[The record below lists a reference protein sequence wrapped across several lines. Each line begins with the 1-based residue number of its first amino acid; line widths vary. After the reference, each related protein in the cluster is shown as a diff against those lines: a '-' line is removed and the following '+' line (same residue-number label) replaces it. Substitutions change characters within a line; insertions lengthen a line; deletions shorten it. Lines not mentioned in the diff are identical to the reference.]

1 MSVSNL
7 SNITDT
13 PRTSKIAVECLAIKN
28 LLQEKIVSCTRRFIS
43 YHKKKSKRNGLRDRL
58 VNRSIHPS
66 WGPTFASKNNLK
78 TGDASTRK
86 GPDCLSEDHKE
97 TIQPCTLIHNLSVES
112 PLRTSTLADNWLG
125 LLSICSMVKLLSCSE
140 VNPGAD
146 ELFPLRNL

>member
-28 LLQEKIVSCTRRFIS
+28 LLQENLSHAPDASSVIT
-43 YHKKKSKRNGLRDRL
+43 KRNQNETDC
-58 VNRSIHPS
+58 VIVCIHPS